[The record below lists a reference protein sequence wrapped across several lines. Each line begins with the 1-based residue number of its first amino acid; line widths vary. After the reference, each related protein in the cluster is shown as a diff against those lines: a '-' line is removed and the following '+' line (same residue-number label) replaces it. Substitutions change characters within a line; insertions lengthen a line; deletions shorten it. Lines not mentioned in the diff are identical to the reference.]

1 MLGERLADMARQAA
15 IRADGVAM
23 ELRLEAQRPAV
34 AVARHWVAQC
44 ARDEQLPPQL
54 VPVVELLTSEL
65 VSNAVL
71 HGPRQ
76 GCVTVQAIRQNSQF
90 TVAVT
95 DESPDPPVVR
105 TTDVDVPGG
114 QGMRLVDRLSS
125 AWGVQLDAT
134 GKAVWFQVLL

>member
-1 MLGERLADMARQAA
+1 
-15 IRADGVAM
+15 
-23 ELRLEAQRPAV
+23 
-34 AVARHWVAQC
+34 
-44 ARDEQLPPQL
+44 

-76 GCVTVQAIRQNSQF
+76 GWVTVRAVRRNSQF

-95 DESPDPPVVR
+95 DQSPDPPVVR
-105 TTDVDVPGG
+105 TTDADVPGG
-114 QGMRLVDRLSS
+114 QGMRLVDRLSN

-134 GKAVWFQVLL
+134 GKAVWFRLRI